1 MSHELIRLL
10 PNKISSSS
18 YILNEARKIFKT
30 KNDNLLSKSL
40 NESSIKNNILIL
52 DGKVYDPTD
61 IKTINK
67 LKRDEKHLVNEISK
81 LNANE
86 KLLKSKSYLNLFNN
100 NPYNI
105 TNDQKKI
112 TEKIKNLHKNKNIY
126 MDKLGEVKTRINILQ
141 YNQEKELGILEISK
155 RNKYNKFIEEYNNKN
170 ISFLIEKKI
179 KKLRDE
185 NEKIHILMQNDL
197 KNQIERKNNEINN
210 KEKEEGY
217 KRETLLK
224 KIHEEERGEI
234 KKRKKKNDDLISKI
248 KETIKTKPK
257 DKLYFYEKQKN
268 KFLND
273 ENNLV
278 KIENMKRKALMKH
291 IDLNEF
297 TEMRKNYEQIKS
309 KKELESK
316 VKIES
321 IKKVWAERQ
330 KLVPLY
336 INPLIKLV
344 TEENNKSKQEKRN
357 KILRIKN
364 LKTLQKNYSK
374 DKIPKPIKIITDKKK
389 ENNKESEKN
398 IKVIKP
404 YSVKSNSYSNLLR
417 QKAIIQYKEKQKNR
431 NIDENYSTEKDNLSP
446 RFCSKNIN
454 QNNEKK
460 KFSDYLQEMR
470 KIRELNK
477 EKRKSFSGLSKS
489 DYSSTIDIKN
499 LIKNK
504 GMNENT
510 FKIAKYKLG
519 TLEEKA
525 KQKNLLLKFSGGIA
539 NKPELGDEVCD
550 LMIDSIQAKL
560 SLIKEID
567 KNLFDNPKY
576 ERQIQ
581 NNKDDNKSVKSNH
594 SDIIEKTEEN
604 SDDD

>member
-389 ENNKESEKN
+389 ENNKEREKN
-398 IKVIKP
+398 IIVI
-404 YSVKSNSYSNLLR
+404 Y
-417 QKAIIQYKEKQKNR
+417 
-431 NIDENYSTEKDNLSP
+431 
-446 RFCSKNIN
+446 
-454 QNNEKK
+454 
-460 KFSDYLQEMR
+460 
-470 KIRELNK
+470 
-477 EKRKSFSGLSKS
+477 
-489 DYSSTIDIKN
+489 
-499 LIKNK
+499 
-504 GMNENT
+504 
-510 FKIAKYKLG
+510 
-519 TLEEKA
+519 
-525 KQKNLLLKFSGGIA
+525 
-539 NKPELGDEVCD
+539 
-550 LMIDSIQAKL
+550 
-560 SLIKEID
+560 
-567 KNLFDNPKY
+567 
-576 ERQIQ
+576 
-581 NNKDDNKSVKSNH
+581 
-594 SDIIEKTEEN
+594 
-604 SDDD
+604 